1 MLIHCKITKFWE
13 VNYKILSCIL
23 ATPVVISAVHKNPVL
38 AKCYWCGECA
48 NIDYIL
54 LHCHYTKTIH
64 NFVSQHLG
72 EVSLESWILGGAGK
86 AFDPVI
92 WVVNFTMYKAHL
104 QACHGQYHQPLFV
117 FKQEACR
124 FVSLFPALAEFVPS
138 N

>member
-1 MLIHCKITKFWE
+1 M
-13 VNYKILSCIL
+13 
-23 ATPVVISAVHKNPVL
+23 
-38 AKCYWCGECA
+38 
-48 NIDYIL
+48 
-54 LHCHYTKTIH
+54 
-64 NFVSQHLG
+64 SQHLG

-124 FVSLFPALAEFVPS
+124 FVSLFPALSEFVPG
-138 N
+138 NCLYFHVYRDGR